1 MKRMYEFVCENVDTR
16 LRGTCDYET
25 QSFSVS
31 AVVQPIAQ
39 SLRQAL
45 TWKGG
50 QVIFHLH
57 G

>member
-1 MKRMYEFVCENVDTR
+1 MNLSAKVDTE
-16 LRGTCDYET
+16 LRGFAIMRRK
-25 QSFSVS
+25 QLSVS

-39 SLRQAL
+39 SLLQAL

-50 QVIFHLH
+50 LVISHRH

>member
-1 MKRMYEFVCENVDTR
+1 MNLSAKVDTE
-16 LRGTCDYET
+16 LRGFAIMRRK
-25 QSFSVS
+25 QLSVS

-39 SLRQAL
+39 SQRQAL
-45 TWKGG
+45 TWRGG

>member
-1 MKRMYEFVCENVDTR
+1 MNLSAKVDTE
-16 LRGTCDYET
+16 LRGTVIMRHRKL
-25 QSFSVS
+25 SVS

-39 SLRQAL
+39 SLLQAL

-50 QVIFHLH
+50 QVIFRLH

>member
-1 MKRMYEFVCENVDTR
+1 MNLSAKVDTE
-16 LRGTCDYET
+16 LRGTVIMRHRKL
-25 QSFSVS
+25 SVS

-39 SLRQAL
+39 SLLQAS

-50 QVIFHLH
+50 RVIFRLH

>member
-1 MKRMYEFVCENVDTR
+1 MNLSAKVDTE
-16 LRGTCDYET
+16 LRGTVIMRHRKL
-25 QSFSVS
+25 SVS

-39 SLRQAL
+39 SLLQAL

-50 QVIFHLH
+50 RVIFRLH

>member
-1 MKRMYEFVCENVDTR
+1 MNLSAKVDTE
-16 LRGTCDYET
+16 LRGIAIMRCNLL
-25 QSFSVS
+25 SVS

-50 QVIFHLH
+50 QVIFRLMDEI
-57 G
+57 